1 MFKRNLIKQDGFK
14 DCGPTCLSM
23 IIKHYKGYIDI
34 NELKEMCKT
43 DKNGTTAYH
52 LIEAAKKCG
61 FESYGCKCQLE
72 DIDKNNIILPCIA
85 HVVLD
90 NSYKHYIVIK
100 KIDFKK
106 KKITVYDPIGH
117 INTYTYLE
125 FSKIFTN
132 VIILLYPIKVIQNI
146 PNNSIKKFIL
156 EITKSSTNQLI
167 QIIIISIFITLF
179 SIITSFYMQYMVDNV
194 TNQGKI
200 YFIFMLFLLVYIMK
214 IISDFLRNKII
225 ILVNQKIDLNLT
237 YNTFKQIINLPYCYY
252 KNNTTGE
259 IISKINDLD
268 VVRQVISKV
277 AISLFIDLPLTL
289 LSLIIMYFL
298 NEKLFI
304 ISLVI
309 MLLYWLVLIIF
320 RNPLNERIEDTT
332 LLKADITSYMVER
345 INGYETLKGCNKE
358 ENALQKFEDKYANF
372 SNKIYHLDNCYNYQ
386 LLLKEIINNLGFI
399 TIILVGIIL
408 VSDNVITIGQL
419 LSFNSLL
426 VYFLTPIRNII
437 DLDDSIKQS
446 KIAIKKI
453 LNLFYNKKNKGI
465 LDNKMKGEIVFKNLS
480 YSFNDDKNVLEN
492 INLRIK
498 KNSKV
503 MVIGESG
510 SGKST
515 LFKILKKYYDIPRDK
530 VYVDNIDINDYQKS
544 NIVYVSQ
551 NETLFSDTI
560 YNNIDSNNIIDIS
573 KICLVDEIIK
583 NNELGYNMLIE
594 ENGFNLSGG
603 ERQRIILAR
612 ALANNFDIIV
622 IDEGLNQVDTNME
635 RIIIKNLIKNYAAKT
650 IIFISHRL
658 DNMDLFDKIVKI
670 EKGKIVD
677 DISKNIQ

>member
-43 DKNGTTAYH
+43 DKSGTTAYH

-61 FESYGCKCQLE
+61 FESYGFKCQLE
-72 DIDKNNIILPCIA
+72 DLNENNIILPCIA
-85 HVVLD
+85 HVILD

-106 KKITVYDPIGH
+106 KKIIVYDPIGH
-117 INTYTYLE
+117 IKIYTYE
-125 FSKIFTN
+125 DFRKIFTN
-132 VIILLYPIKVIQNI
+132 IIILLYPIKVIKNI
-146 PNNSIKKFIL
+146 PNNSTKKFIL

-167 QIIIISIFITLF
+167 QIIIISIFITIF
-179 SIITSFYMQYMVDNV
+179 SIISSFYMQYMVDNIN
-194 TNQGKI
+194 NQGKI
-200 YFIFMLFLLVYIMK
+200 YFIFVLFLIIYMMK

-225 ILVNQKIDLNLT
+225 VLVNQKIDLNLT

-277 AISLFIDLPLTL
+277 AISIFIDLPLTL
-289 LSLIIMYFL
+289 LSLIIIYIL

-304 ISLVI
+304 ISLII
-309 MLLYWLVLIIF
+309 MLLYWLILILF
-320 RNPLNERIEDTT
+320 RNSLNEKIEEAT
-332 LLKADITSYMVER
+332 LSKADITSYMVER
-345 INGYETLKGCNKE
+345 INGYETLKGCNQEIK
-358 ENALQKFEDKYANF
+358 AIKKFEDKYATY
-372 SNKIYHLDNCYNYQ
+372 SNKIYSLDNCYNYQ
-386 LLLKEIINNLGFI
+386 LLLKEIINDIGFVI
-399 TIILVGIIL
+399 IILVGIIL
-408 VSDNVITIGQL
+408 VRDNIITIGQL
-419 LSFNSLL
+419 LSFNALL

-446 KIAIKKI
+446 KIAINKV
-453 LNLFYNKKNKGI
+453 LNLFYKKKNNGI
-465 LDNKMKGEIVFKNLS
+465 LDKGMKGEIIFKNLS
-480 YSFNDDKNVLEN
+480 YSFNDEKNVLEN
-492 INLRIK
+492 INLKIE

-503 MVIGESG
+503 MVIGSSG

-515 LFKILKKYYDIPRDK
+515 LFKILKKYYDIPRNQ
-530 VYVDNIDINDYQKS
+530 VYIDNIDINDYQKS

-551 NETLFSDTI
+551 NEILFSDTI
-560 YNNIDSNNIIDIS
+560 YNNIDSNNIINIS

-583 NNELGYNMLIE
+583 NNQLGYNMLIE

-603 ERQRIILAR
+603 EKQRIILAR
-612 ALANNFDIIV
+612 ALACDFDIII
-622 IDEGLNQVDTNME
+622 IDEGLSQVDNNME
-635 RIIIKNLIKNYAAKT
+635 RMIIKNLFKNYSNKT

-658 DNMDLFDKIVKI
+658 DNMDLFDKVIKI

-677 DISKNIQ
+677 DLFKNV